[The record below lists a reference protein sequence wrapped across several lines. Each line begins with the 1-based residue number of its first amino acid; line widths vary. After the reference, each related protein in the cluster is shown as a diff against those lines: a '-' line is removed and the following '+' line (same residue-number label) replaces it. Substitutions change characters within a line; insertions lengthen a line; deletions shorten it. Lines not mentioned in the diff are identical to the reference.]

1 MDIEFEGGGGIR
13 TYDYDLLD
21 YDDDEDENYARFV
34 DLNVGNR
41 PRTPKGRSF
50 YARPS
55 LYAHMASRVP

>member
-1 MDIEFEGGGGIR
+1 MVIEFEGGGDIW
-13 TYDYDLLD
+13 TYD

-55 LYAHMASRVP
+55 LYAPMASRVP